1 MIGVIG
7 FLRHKTRES
16 WFLASKEGVEMQ
28 VTSEQRGEVLVLL
41 IEGSLDAL
49 TAPDLGTEF
58 STQIESGHFN
68 LVADLAGVDYSSSA
82 GLRVLL
88 AAVKETRQN
97 GGDLR
102 LAAVQANVNKVLTLA
117 GISSAIQQFPDVE
130 AAVSSFEAA
139 P

>member
-1 MIGVIG
+1 
-7 FLRHKTRES
+7 
-16 WFLASKEGVEMQ
+16 MQ
-28 VTSEQRGEVLVLL
+28 VKSEQRGEVVVLL
-41 IEGSLDAL
+41 VEGSLDAL

-117 GISSAIQQFPDVE
+117 GISSAIKQFPDVE
-130 AAVSSFEAA
+130 EAVSSFEAA
-139 P
+139 F

>member
-1 MIGVIG
+1 
-7 FLRHKTRES
+7 
-16 WFLASKEGVEMQ
+16 MQ
-28 VTSEQRGEVLVLL
+28 VTSEQRGEVLVLSV
-41 IEGSLDAL
+41 EGSLDAL
-49 TAPDLGTEF
+49 TAPDLGEEF
-58 STQIESGHFN
+58 SSQIESGHIN
-68 LVADLAGVDYSSSA
+68 LVANLADVDYSSSA

-117 GISSAIQQFPDVE
+117 GISSAIEQFPDVE

-139 P
+139 S

>member
-1 MIGVIG
+1 
-7 FLRHKTRES
+7 
-16 WFLASKEGVEMQ
+16 MQ
-28 VTSEQRGEVLVLL
+28 VTSEQRGEVQVLSV
-41 IEGSLDAL
+41 EGSLDAL
-49 TAPDLGTEF
+49 TAPDLGEEF
-58 STQIESGHFN
+58 SSQIESGHIN
-68 LVADLAGVDYSSSA
+68 LVANLADVDYSSSA

-117 GISSAIQQFPDVE
+117 GISSAIEQFPDVE

-139 P
+139 S